1 MKKSWQVNKKKSFVG
16 HNLEKST
23 LRKEKIKNII
33 LKRSHF
39 IIKIKFEKYEKDF
52 IEILQMNTSKPY
64 YKITINKFIRVIK
77 EIFNKLHFSIH
88 QYTSPIEVLDQK
100 RADSLVHDSFCLNR
114 LFYFMYENRE
124 NYNNL
129 IKHLKSI
136 KDNVDEKVID
146 KEKLEEHLTLKE
158 HQNNNDQTNQQ
169 VQIEKGTDISY
180 VSKFTTFPNS
190 IPYLFFESIPY
201 ILTDFLSKNNNIYAI
216 DTQNDSKNKVKSS
229 LI

>member
-1 MKKSWQVNKKKSFVG
+1 
-16 HNLEKST
+16 
-23 LRKEKIKNII
+23 
-33 LKRSHF
+33 
-39 IIKIKFEKYEKDF
+39 
-52 IEILQMNTSKPY
+52 
-64 YKITINKFIRVIK
+64 
-77 EIFNKLHFSIH
+77 
-88 QYTSPIEVLDQK
+88 
-100 RADSLVHDSFCLNR
+100 
-114 LFYFMYENRE
+114 MYENRE

-136 KDNVDEKVID
+136 KDDVDEKVID